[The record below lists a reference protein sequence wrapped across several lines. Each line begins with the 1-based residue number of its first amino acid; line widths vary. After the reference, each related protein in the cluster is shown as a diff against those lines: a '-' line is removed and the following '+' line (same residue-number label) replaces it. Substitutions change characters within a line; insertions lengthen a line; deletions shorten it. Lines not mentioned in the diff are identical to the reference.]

1 MSILGGCCG
10 QECRQRA
17 CPGCAATDR
26 GPTKCSRGAGTGS
39 APAPVRL
46 SDSCPTSSSPRA
58 RPWPRGWG
66 WRLHLPAGAG
76 GGPGRVYLCDAGG
89 RTGNWQQA
97 HLQMGFLGSGK
108 LACVQPG
115 TVLISNWK
123 HPTVTKL
130 HSGEDLVLQSRRCT
144 AKLAQGVCDVAEVA
158 AGRGTRS
165 ETRAVW
171 WHRGVPCPRAGF
183 AAPRQTLRVPSG
195 RVQRVCSCLCF
206 SPSKFLAFP
215 VQLPPRAAVGF
226 VR

>member
-10 QECRQRA
+10 QQCRQRA
-17 CPGCAATDR
+17 HPGCAAADR
-26 GPTKCSRGAGTGS
+26 GPAKGSCGAGMGS
-39 APAPVRL
+39 APAPARL
-46 SDSCPTSSSPRA
+46 SDSRPTGSSPRA

-66 WRLHLPAGAG
+66 WRLHLPTGAE

-89 RTGNWQQA
+89 RRRNWQQA
-97 HLQMGFLGSGK
+97 HLQMGLLGSGK

-130 HSGEDLVLQSRRCT
+130 HSGEDLVLQSQRRA
-144 AKLAQGVCDVAEVA
+144 AKLARGVCAVAEVA

-165 ETRAVW
+165 KTRAVW
-171 WHRGVPCPRAGF
+171 WHRGAPCPY
-183 AAPRQTLRVPSG
+183 AAPWQALRVPSG
-195 RVQRVCSCLCF
+195 RVQRVCSCFCF

-215 VQLPPRAAVGF
+215 LQLPPRAAVSF
-226 VR
+226 VH